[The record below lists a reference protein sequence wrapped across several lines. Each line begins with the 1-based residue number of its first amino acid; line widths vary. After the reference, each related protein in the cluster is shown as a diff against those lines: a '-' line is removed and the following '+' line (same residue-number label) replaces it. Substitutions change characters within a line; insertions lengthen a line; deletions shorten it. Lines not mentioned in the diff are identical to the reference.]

1 MFVPKI
7 QNLIMIDKVNVRVY
21 ATIIKDGKV
30 LALHEEYVGE
40 HLMKFPGGGL
50 EFGEGI
56 LECVERELE
65 EELNIKVKNIEHLYT
80 QEDFLVSKFRN
91 SEQLLSIYYSA
102 EMVDENE
109 LLIMDPCI
117 EKIEWVS
124 LNAEENPFLL
134 PIDKIAFDVLKK
146 KFL

>member
-1 MFVPKI
+1 
-7 QNLIMIDKVNVRVY
+7 MIDKINVRVY
-21 ATIIKDGKV
+21 AAILKEGKI
-30 LALHEEYVGE
+30 LALYEEYVGE
-40 HLMKFPGGGL
+40 NLIKFPGGGL
-50 EFGEGI
+50 EFGESV

-91 SEQLLSIYYSA
+91 NEQLLTIYYVA
-102 EMVDENE
+102 EMIDENE

-124 LNAEENPFLL
+124 LDAEENPFLL
-134 PIDKIAFDVLKK
+134 PIDKIVFDLLKK

>member
-1 MFVPKI
+1 
-7 QNLIMIDKVNVRVY
+7 MIDKINVRVY
-21 ATIIKDGKV
+21 ATIVKDNKV
-30 LALHEEYVGE
+30 LVLHEEYVGE
-40 HLMKFPGGGL
+40 QLMKFPGGGL
-50 EFGEGI
+50 EFGESV
-56 LECVERELE
+56 LECVQRELD

-91 SEQLLSIYYSA
+91 SEQLLTIYYLA
-102 EMVDENE
+102 EMVEENE

-124 LNAEENPFLL
+124 LETEENPFPL
-134 PIDKIAFDVLKK
+134 PIDKIVFDVLRK

>member
-1 MFVPKI
+1 
-7 QNLIMIDKVNVRVY
+7 MIDKINVRVY
-21 ATIIKDGKV
+21 ATIVKDNKV
-30 LALHEEYVGE
+30 LVLHEEYVGE
-40 HLMKFPGGGL
+40 QLMKFPGGGL
-50 EFGEGI
+50 EFGESV
-56 LECVERELE
+56 LECVKRELD

-91 SEQLLSIYYSA
+91 SEQLLTIYYLA
-102 EMVDENE
+102 EMVEENE

-124 LNAEENPFLL
+124 LETEENPFPL
-134 PIDKIAFDVLKK
+134 PIDKIVFDVLKK

>member
-1 MFVPKI
+1 
-7 QNLIMIDKVNVRVY
+7 MIDKVNVRVY
-21 ATIIKDGKV
+21 AAIVKNGKV

-50 EFGEGI
+50 EFGESV
-56 LECVERELE
+56 LECLERELE
-65 EELNIKVKNIEHLYT
+65 EELNITVKNIEHLYT

-91 SEQLLSIYYSA
+91 NEQLLSIYYLA

-117 EKIEWVS
+117 EKTEWVS
-124 LNAEENPFLL
+124 LNTEENPFLL
-134 PIDKIAFDVLKK
+134 PIDKIVFEVLKK

>member
-1 MFVPKI
+1 
-7 QNLIMIDKVNVRVY
+7 MIDKINVRVY
-21 ATIIKDGKV
+21 AAIVKDNKV
-30 LALHEEYVGE
+30 LVLHEEYVGE
-40 HLMKFPGGGL
+40 QLMKFPGGGL
-50 EFGEGI
+50 EFGESV
-56 LECVERELE
+56 LECVQRELD

-91 SEQLLSIYYSA
+91 SEQLLTIYYLA
-102 EMVDENE
+102 EMVEENE

-124 LNAEENPFLL
+124 LETEENPFPL
-134 PIDKIAFDVLKK
+134 PIDKIVFDVLKK

>member
-1 MFVPKI
+1 
-7 QNLIMIDKVNVRVY
+7 MIDKINVRVY
-21 ATIIKDGKV
+21 ATIVKDNKV
-30 LALHEEYVGE
+30 LVLHEEYVGE
-40 HLMKFPGGGL
+40 QLMKFPGGGL
-50 EFGEGI
+50 EFGESV
-56 LECVERELE
+56 LECVQRELD

-91 SEQLLSIYYSA
+91 SEQLLTIYYLA
-102 EMVDENE
+102 EMVEENE

-124 LNAEENPFLL
+124 LETEENPFPL
-134 PIDKIAFDVLKK
+134 PIDKIVFDVLKK

>member
-1 MFVPKI
+1 MIEKI
-7 QNLIMIDKVNVRVY
+7 NVRVY
-21 ATIIKDGKV
+21 AMIVRSGKV

-40 HLMKFPGGGL
+40 QLMKFPGGGL
-50 EFGEGI
+50 EFGESV
-56 LECVERELE
+56 LECVQRELE

-80 QEDFLVSKFRN
+80 QEDFLVSKFRDN
-91 SEQLLSIYYSA
+91 EQLLSIYYLA
-102 EMVDENE
+102 EMIEENE

>member
-1 MFVPKI
+1 
-7 QNLIMIDKVNVRVY
+7 MIDKINVRVY
-21 ATIIKDGKV
+21 ATIVKDNKV
-30 LALHEEYVGE
+30 LVLHEEYVGE
-40 HLMKFPGGGL
+40 QLMKFPGGGL
-50 EFGEGI
+50 EFGESV
-56 LECVERELE
+56 LECVQRELD

-91 SEQLLSIYYSA
+91 SEQLLTIYYLA
-102 EMVDENE
+102 EMVEENE

-124 LNAEENPFLL
+124 LESDENPFPL
-134 PIDKIAFDVLKK
+134 PIDKIVFEKLKE